1 MDKEKR
7 SGKDNRQAT
16 LGLLDKSRKSL
27 QIGKSPRR
35 WVYGESIQGQSD
47 SGVERFRGESIQ
59 DRTALG
65 MPQRVPDGCDD
76 SCGFRPGFFFLLLGH
91 AVGNDPSTDLE
102 LPPTA

>member
-1 MDKEKR
+1 MDKERR
-7 SGKDNRQAT
+7 SEKDNRQAP

-35 WVYGESIQGQSD
+35 WVYGKSIQGI
-47 SGVERFRGESIQ
+47 RFRGKSIQ